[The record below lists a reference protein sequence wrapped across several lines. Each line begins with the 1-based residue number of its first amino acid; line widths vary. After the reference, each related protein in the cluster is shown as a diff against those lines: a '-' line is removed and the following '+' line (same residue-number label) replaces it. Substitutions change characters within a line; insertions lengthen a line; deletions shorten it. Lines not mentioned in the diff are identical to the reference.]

1 VLRAFAS
8 AVPALLRA
16 PDRLGRWGGEEFL
29 LVLPGTAQHEL
40 PGVFLRLRLAFAA
53 ATVPGLPVPHGCSFS
68 MGGAEAGVDGTG
80 IEALVEAADRRL
92 YEAKAAG
99 RDRLG

>member
-1 VLRAFAS
+1 
-8 AVPALLRA
+8 
-16 PDRLGRWGGEEFL
+16 
-29 LVLPGTAQHEL
+29 
-40 PGVFLRLRLAFAA
+40 
-53 ATVPGLPVPHGCSFS
+53 